1 MSPGQS
7 INASKRLQT
16 AIITDLVTH
25 LVTHLVTDLITD
37 PVPELRPP
45 CLRLAPSAI
54 RFYSARTPANSS
66 VPMPVN
72 KQPIATPGLRP
83 LLGPASPS
91 PPALPHPPSLVPS
104 RRLPPHRT
112 PKAPTR
118 LETVS
123 RTLLG
128 IGQQINRFQRQQNS
142 LLGQI
147 AWLEPPP
154 SPKIDWVQR
163 QRPWRTRFEG
173 RSCLFLR
180 GKEKFYIKFCPSS
193 GSFGL
198 AS

>member
-1 MSPGQS
+1 MPSTCP
-7 INASKRLQT
+7 IC
-16 AIITDLVTH
+16 
-25 LVTHLVTDLITD
+25 D
-37 PVPELRPP
+37 PVLLSPDPRKQFCSNACKQAAHRHARPQ
-45 CLRLAPSAI
+45 AA
-54 RFYSARTPANSS
+54 ARTGLT
-66 VPMPVN
+66 
-72 KQPIATPGLRP
+72 QPT
-83 LLGPASPS
+83 
-91 PPALPHPPSLVPS
+91 PPSLVPS
-104 RRLPPHRT
+104 RRLPPHQT

-163 QRPWRTRFEG
+163 QRPWRTRFED
-173 RSCLFLR
+173 RSYLFLR
-180 GKEKFYIKFCPSS
+180 GKEKFYTKFCPSS